1 MSIIFTLLFIVLI
14 LFIFAS
20 SVLFSVIRWVLSLFR
35 IGGPRTTTTSSGS
48 STADAGYK
56 RTNSSSGW
64 HFSPEAEYKRKK
76 KKKIISADEGEY
88 VDFEDVKK

>member
-35 IGGPRTTTTSSGS
+35 IGGPRTTTTSSDS
-48 STADAGYK
+48 SNVGGDNK

-64 HFSPEAEYKRKK
+64 HFSPEAEYKRRK
-76 KKKIISADEGEY
+76 KKKIIGADEGEY